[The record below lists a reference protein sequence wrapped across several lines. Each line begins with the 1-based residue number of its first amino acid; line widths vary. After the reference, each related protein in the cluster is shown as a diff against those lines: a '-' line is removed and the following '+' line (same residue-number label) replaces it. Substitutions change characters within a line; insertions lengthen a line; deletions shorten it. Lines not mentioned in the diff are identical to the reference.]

1 MKKKLLLL
9 LVCILTGALSAMALE
24 AYVEKTNN
32 TTLTFRYGTRP
43 QTGTTY
49 SLNTGSNEPGW
60 HSDGTYQNVTKVVFD
75 SSFDQV
81 RPTRTSRWFQDM
93 SNLTSITGWQY
104 LHTDNVGDMTEM
116 FDGCYRLTELDLSR
130 FNTSNVTYM
139 SYMFHN
145 CSSLTTLDLSSFN
158 TSNVTNMNHMFLDC
172 TNLKYLD
179 LSSFNTSNVT
189 NMIKMFKYCTN
200 LTTIYVSS
208 GWSTANVNGSSEMFY
223 ECTSLVG
230 GNGTR
235 YDEDYID
242 KTYARIDAPGS
253 RGYLTDRNAPKP
265 YVVYNSANTT
275 LTFAYGTPPLEAYNL
290 NQPGGYSPD
299 WFEDGTYQNVTKV
312 VFDSSFDEARPTT
325 TLMWFYGMT
334 NLTEI
339 TGWQYLH
346 TDEVYQTNEM
356 FWGCSSLTEL
366 DLSHFN
372 TSNLRYMERMFANC
386 TNLTTIYVGT
396 GWTTAQASTY
406 KLMFINCTK
415 LVGGQGTTYDPDHVD
430 VAYAHIDG
438 GPSNPGYFTDINA
451 PKPYVQYHDLLHT
464 LLFYY
469 ASSPTQ
475 GQHIRNYTLNTGSNA
490 PGWYTDGTYQDVTR
504 VIFDSS
510 FDEARPT
517 SNLYWFRGM
526 TNLTQITGLE
536 YLHTDAVTNM
546 GGMFFDCSGLSSLDL
561 SSFNTSNVT
570 NMQSMFL
577 KCSGLTELDLT
588 NFNTSKVTNMNAM
601 FSECTNLATIYASN
615 QWSTSNVTNSAYMFD
630 ECTNLVGGQGTTYD
644 ANHIDKAYAHI
655 DGGPNNPG
663 YFTDKNAQPEPYA
676 VYNSNTT
683 TLTFS
688 YGMRPAGAYTLNTEF
703 ESPGWV
709 TDHAYENVTK
719 VVFDPSFANA
729 YPTSA
734 YCWFY
739 NMSNLT
745 EITGLEYLN
754 TDSVT
759 IMRHM
764 FQGCAKL
771 TTLDLTHFNTGKLVN
786 TYSMFNMYGTDSQLK
801 TIYVGSGWTT
811 ANVTTSSYMFM
822 GCTNLVG
829 SQGTTY
835 DENHIDKA
843 YAHIDGGT
851 SDPGYFSEKVQAYV
865 QYHQILH
872 TLSFYCASTPAHGN
886 NIRNYT
892 LESLGWFYDDTYQDV
907 TRVVFDS
914 SFDQARPTSTAMWF
928 YGMANLTTI
937 TGWQNLHTDS
947 VTNMAGMF
955 YGCSSLS
962 SLNVSNFN
970 TSNVTDMQYMFGGC
984 SGLSNLDVS
993 SFDTQNV
1000 TDMSGM
1006 FAGCGVTSLDL
1017 SDFDTRNVT
1026 DMTYMFYGCGNLTDV
1041 DVTSFNTSN
1050 VTSMQGTFA
1059 YCSSLQ
1065 SLFLNFY
1072 FNTSKVNDMQNMF
1085 AHCTSLTELDLQY
1098 FNTSKV
1104 VSFASMLD
1112 SCANLTELNLGRQFK
1127 ADNAVE
1133 FYRMFADCSSLTS
1146 LNLGYFNPVKAKSM
1160 GSMFQGC
1167 SSLTKIDMGNFG
1179 NTEDLDRIDHMFQG
1193 CSSLKTLD
1201 LSGIYTGNVTSMYC
1215 TFYGCNSLET
1225 IYVGSQWSTANVTN
1239 SALMFNGCTSLVG
1252 GQGTTFDPN
1261 YTNDAYAHI
1270 DGGTSNPG
1278 YMTGETPYAVYNPNT
1293 TTLTFSYGLR
1303 PVGAYGLN
1311 TERTLPRWFTNGSMQ
1326 QVTKVVFDP
1335 SFDSARP
1342 TSNCG
1347 WFYGMTNLTSITGLE
1362 YLHTDESTYMYS
1374 MFNDCVSLESLDL
1387 SHFNTSKVTN
1397 MYGMFWSV
1405 PLTTLDL
1412 STFNTSNVT
1421 NMASMFED
1429 CENLETIYV
1438 SNGWNTSNVGNS
1450 LFMFSNCLNL
1460 VGGMGTT
1467 YDASHVDA
1475 AYAHIDGG
1483 TSNPGYLTE
1492 KPAGKPGDANGDGKV
1507 DVNDVT
1513 TVINYILGKNPSPFI
1528 FENADVNGDGEV
1540 NVMDV
1545 TLIINIILGIN

>member
-24 AYVEKTNN
+24 AYVV
-32 TTLTFRYGTRP
+32 Y
-43 QTGTTY
+43 
-49 SLNTGSNEPGW
+49 
-60 HSDGTYQNVTKVVFD
+60 D
-75 SSFDQV
+75 SA
-81 RPTRTSRWFQDM
+81 T
-93 SNLTSITGWQY
+93 
-104 LHTDNVGDMTEM
+104 
-116 FDGCYRLTELDLSR
+116 
-130 FNTSNVTYM
+130 
-139 SYMFHN
+139 
-145 CSSLTTLDLSSFN
+145 
-158 TSNVTNMNHMFLDC
+158 
-172 TNLKYLD
+172 
-179 LSSFNTSNVT
+179 
-189 NMIKMFKYCTN
+189 
-200 LTTIYVSS
+200 
-208 GWSTANVNGSSEMFY
+208 
-223 ECTSLVG
+223 
-230 GNGTR
+230 
-235 YDEDYID
+235 
-242 KTYARIDAPGS
+242 
-253 RGYLTDRNAPKP
+253 
-265 YVVYNSANTT
+265 TT
-275 LTFAYGTPPLEAYNL
+275 LTFAYGTPPTGAYSL

-346 TDEVYQTNEM
+346 TDEVYQMNEM

-372 TSNLRYMERMFANC
+372 TSNLRYTERIFANC
-386 TNLTTIYVGT
+386 TNLSTIYVGS
-396 GWTTAQASTY
+396 GWTTANVSTSQ
-406 KLMFINCTK
+406 LMFINCTK
-415 LVGGQGTTYDPDHVD
+415 LVGGQGTTYDADHVD

-438 GPSNPGYFTDINA
+438 GPSNPGYFTE
-451 PKPYVQYHDLLHT
+451 KRQPYVQYHDLLHMLT
-464 LLFYY
+464 FYY

-475 GQHIRNYTLNTGSNA
+475 GQHIRNYELNSYSTA
-490 PGWYTDGTYQDVTR
+490 PEWYVDSTCRDVTK
-504 VIFDSS
+504 VVFDSS
-510 FDEARPT
+510 FDQVRPAT
-517 SNLYWFRGM
+517 TLDWFRGM

-546 GGMFFDCSGLSSLDL
+546 GHMFEGCSSITELDLSHFNTSNVTDVGNLFYKCSALTELDL
-561 SSFNTSNVT
+561 SSFNTNNVT
-570 NMQSMFL
+570 WMV
-577 KCSGLTELDLT
+577 DLFT
-588 NFNTSKVTNMNAM
+588 G
-601 FSECTNLATIYASN
+601 CTNLTTIYVGSD
-615 QWSTSNVTNSAYMFD
+615 WSTENVLWSNDMFLG
-630 ECTNLVGGQGTTYD
+630 CTNLVGGMGTTYD
-644 ANHIDKAYAHI
+644 ENHLDLSYAHI
-655 DGGPNNPG
+655 DGGPSNPG

-676 VYNSNTT
+676 VYNANTT

-709 TDHAYENVTK
+709 ADHSYENVTK

-734 YCWFY
+734 YCWFF
-739 NMSNLT
+739 NMSNLA

-764 FQGCAKL
+764 FQGCEKL

-786 TYSMFNMYGTDSQLK
+786 TYSMFNMYGTDSKLT

-811 ANVTTSSYMFM
+811 ANVTTSTAMFN

-829 SQGTTY
+829 GMGTTY

-851 SDPGYFSEKVQAYV
+851 SNPGYFSEKVQPYV
-865 QYHQILH
+865 QYHEMLH
-872 TLSFYCASTPAHGN
+872 TLLFYCAASPAQGQ

-892 LESLGWFYDDTYQDV
+892 LESLGWYTDGTYQDV

-928 YGMANLTTI
+928 YDMANLTTI
-937 TGWQNLHTDS
+937 TGWQYLHTDS

-1000 TDMSGM
+1000 TDMRGM
-1006 FAGCGVTSLDL
+1006 FAVCGVTSLDL
-1017 SDFDTRNVT
+1017 SDFDTRSVT

-1059 YCSSLQ
+1059 YCRSLQ
-1065 SLFLNFY
+1065 SLNLSMY
-1072 FNTSKVNDMQNMF
+1072 FNTSKVTDMQHMF

-1133 FYRMFADCSSLTS
+1133 FFRMFADCSSLTS

-1160 GSMFQGC
+1160 GSMFEGC

-1193 CSSLKTLD
+1193 CSSLKSLD
-1201 LSGIYTGNVTSMYC
+1201 LSGIYTGNVTNMYC

-1239 SALMFNGCTSLVG
+1239 SALMFHNCTSLVG

-1261 YTNDAYAHI
+1261 HINDAYAHI
-1270 DGGTSNPG
+1270 DGG
-1278 YMTGETPYAVYNPNT
+1278 
-1293 TTLTFSYGLR
+1293 
-1303 PVGAYGLN
+1303 
-1311 TERTLPRWFTNGSMQ
+1311 
-1326 QVTKVVFDP
+1326 P
-1335 SFDSARP
+1335 SD
-1342 TSNCG
+1342 
-1347 WFYGMTNLTSITGLE
+1347 
-1362 YLHTDESTYMYS
+1362 
-1374 MFNDCVSLESLDL
+1374 
-1387 SHFNTSKVTN
+1387 
-1397 MYGMFWSV
+1397 
-1405 PLTTLDL
+1405 
-1412 STFNTSNVT
+1412 
-1421 NMASMFED
+1421 
-1429 CENLETIYV
+1429 
-1438 SNGWNTSNVGNS
+1438 
-1450 LFMFSNCLNL
+1450 
-1460 VGGMGTT
+1460 
-1467 YDASHVDA
+1467 
-1475 AYAHIDGG
+1475 
-1483 TSNPGYLTE
+1483 PGYLTE